1 MIADK
6 EHLFEKSQWHAR
18 EVDLLARLTAAES
31 ERDAA
36 RKAFADIG
44 WPDPAG
50 RIDYLETNGEEA
62 METIARLTEERDAA
76 LVECEELREALRVLA
91 DRADEFNDGGGL
103 DVVLSDT
110 RALLARPATVA
121 TARAREALAA
131 LEHCEAKSG
140 PGGNVARCIDTW
152 QAYRAARLAA
162 EKEAADAAK

>member
-1 MIADK
+1 MTCCRCGKTNPDVLINGLCLTCVNADVQLSNATEIAD
-6 EHLFEKSQWHAR
+6 LR
-18 EVDLLARLTAAES
+18 TRLTAAEA

-36 RKAFADIG
+36 R
-44 WPDPAG
+44 
-50 RIDYLETNGEEA
+50 
-62 METIARLTEERDAA
+62 
-76 LVECEELREALRVLA
+76 VECEEAVALLREWRGVRFFEDEDDWNAWIADYRPRV
-91 DRADEFNDGGGL
+91 D
-103 DVVLSDT
+103 
-110 RALLARPATVA
+110 ALLSRPATVG